1 MTSIRV
7 ITDLEEGQR
16 VWEQLMPGEHISDLW
31 DVRMSFQRQ
40 YNRPVHFIVAETAG
54 RISGFLPLS
63 RIPEKR
69 LYGYF
74 PGEVWDGKTWLEQNR
89 IFADNPF
96 IFDAMLAFLRSH
108 RGRYHLRYLLPSS
121 ATPAREETVDEIGYL
136 FMPAQFDY
144 DMENYF
150 RLFSHKSAKRIR
162 REVAAIEGN
171 GIRYRFDD
179 SSDFDLM
186 IQMNRERYGEFSYFN
201 DSRFTESFRDLMH
214 LLIDRGWFRMTAIEI
229 EGEPAAVDL
238 GSVYSGEYTL
248 LAGGTNGR
256 FPGIAK
262 VINLHHM
269 RRACEERMDRVDFL
283 CGNFSWKT
291 MFHLSPRPL
300 YVLSN
305 LTPPVTE
312 PARPSVLRTTAVPDT
327 AVAVRGVNA

>member
-7 ITDLEEGQR
+7 ITDLEEGRR

-40 YNRPVHFIVAETAG
+40 YNRPVHFIVAETGG

-89 IFADNPF
+89 IYADDPA
-96 IFDAMLAFLRSH
+96 IFDAMLASLRSR
-108 RGRYHLRYLLPSS
+108 RGRYHLRYLLPS
-121 ATPAREETVDEIGYL
+121 PAASVREETVDEIGYL

-162 REVAAIEGN
+162 KEVAAIEAN
-171 GIRYRFDD
+171 GMRYRFDD
-179 SSDFDLM
+179 PSDFDLM
-186 IQMNRERYGEFSYFN
+186 ISMNRERYGEYSYFT
-201 DSRFTESFRDLMH
+201 DERFTESFRDLMH
-214 LLIDRGWFRMTAIEI
+214 LLIDRGWFRMTTIEI
-229 EGEPAAVDL
+229 DGEPAAIDL
-238 GSVYSGEYTL
+238 GCVYNGEYTL

-269 RRACEERMDRVDFL
+269 GRACDERMDRVDFL

-312 PARPSVLRTTAVPDT
+312 PARPTLMRAAAMPGP
-327 AVAVRGVNA
+327 AIAVRGVNA

>member
-7 ITDLEEGQR
+7 ITDLEEGGR
-16 VWEQLMPGEHISDLW
+16 VWERTMPGDHISDLW
-31 DVRMSFQRQ
+31 DVRMCFQSR
-40 YNRPVHFIVAETAG
+40 YNRPVHFIVAETGG

-89 IFADNPF
+89 VIADDPA
-96 IFDAMLAFLRSH
+96 ILDAMLASL
-108 RGRYHLRYLLPSS
+108 RGRTGRFHLRYLLP
-121 ATPAREETVDEIGYL
+121 ATAASAREETVDEIGYL
-136 FMPAQFDY
+136 FMPPQFDY

-150 RLFSHKSAKRIR
+150 QSFSHKSAKRIR
-162 REVAAIEGN
+162 KEVAAIEGN

-179 SSDFDLM
+179 PADFDLM
-186 IQMNRERYGEFSYFN
+186 IRLNRERYGEDSYFT
-201 DSRFTESFRDLMH
+201 DDRFTESFRDLMH

-229 EGEPAAVDL
+229 DGDPAAVDL
-238 GSVYSGEYTL
+238 GCVYNGEYTL

-269 RRACEERMDRVDFL
+269 RRACEDRMDRVDFL

-305 LTPPVTE
+305 LTPPVAE
-312 PARPSVLRTTAVPDT
+312 PARPSVMRTSAMPDPAV
-327 AVAVRGVNA
+327 VVRGVNA